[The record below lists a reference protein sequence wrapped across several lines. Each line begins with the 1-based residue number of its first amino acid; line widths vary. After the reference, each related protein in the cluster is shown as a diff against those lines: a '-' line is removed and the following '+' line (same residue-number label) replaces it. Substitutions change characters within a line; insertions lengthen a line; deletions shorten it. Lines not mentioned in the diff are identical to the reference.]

1 MKEEVAMTRSVA
13 VVVAL
18 VALTAGVSC
27 AEPPKVTPYSKL
39 EIKAMLRNAHS
50 AQQYQELA
58 AYFRA
63 RQSAFKQ
70 EAQSAKQEWER
81 RGQITAGVYQ
91 KYPRPADSSKDRYE
105 YFTYE
110 AGQMGLQAAHF
121 ENLSTTAQQ

>member
-1 MKEEVAMTRSVA
+1 
-13 VVVAL
+13 
-18 VALTAGVSC
+18 
-27 AEPPKVTPYSKL
+27 
-39 EIKAMLRNAHS
+39 MLRNAHS